1 MKVNKRSIKFST
13 LAISI
18 KFSTLAISIILLV
31 LFLSYNEVDNSITE
45 EDKVFITKYL
55 ENISPLKSN
64 RRYKEELEFITKTQS
79 SVLKVAPY
87 NEGIPFN
94 AEREPKDVYLASKGL
109 WHGKFYP
116 HLYFYDTRSR
126 VIEKILAFSGF
137 DTRHISIYST
147 KNTNSP
153 FRSLSTPNISS
164 HAITEVL
171 TQRGWLV
178 VDSND
183 QWLSIDTQ
191 GNPVSIAKIKLSAE
205 GSGEISWRQKAPNKI
220 YKEPFVFIYGL
231 YSRHGKF
238 YPPYTF
244 VPDVNYKELIQNFL

>member
-1 MKVNKRSIKFST
+1 MKVNKR
-13 LAISI
+13 SI

-109 WHGKFYP
+109 C
-116 HLYFYDTRSR
+116 YDRSR

>member
-13 LAISI
+13 LAII
-18 KFSTLAISIILLV
+18 IILLV

-55 ENISPLKSN
+55 ENISPLNSN
-64 RRYKEELEFITKTQS
+64 RRYKEELEFITKAQS
-79 SVLKVAPY
+79 SVFKVAPY

-109 WHGKFYP
+109 C
-116 HLYFYDTRSR
+116 YDRSR

-137 DTRHISIYST
+137 DTRHISLYST

-191 GNPVSIAKIKLSAE
+191 GNPVSIAKIKLSTE
-205 GSGEISWRQKAPNKI
+205 GSGEISWRQKAPTRI

-244 VPDVNYKELIQNFL
+244 IPDVNYKELIQNFL